1 MVLLKRVHGRWPSAP
16 HFSGDGSNWP
26 PPASRVRFPGPSLGG
41 RYDEMRVEIFED
53 RETMGAARWGAS
65 CAGRNLWGAFY
76 LYVCKGVL
84 MKEILGL
91 VAYPIVFLVGFFLSA
106 AFAIEDIKRLK
117 AEIKRLQG
125 GKA

>member
-1 MVLLKRVHGRWPSAP
+1 MEICKTGK
-16 HFSGDGSNWP
+16 
-26 PPASRVRFPGPSLGG
+26 SLGAVRRGTLNPG
-41 RYDEMRVEIFED
+41 RHIWRAV
-53 RETMGAARWGAS
+53 
-65 CAGRNLWGAFY
+65 Y
-76 LYVCKGVL
+76 LYVRKGVL